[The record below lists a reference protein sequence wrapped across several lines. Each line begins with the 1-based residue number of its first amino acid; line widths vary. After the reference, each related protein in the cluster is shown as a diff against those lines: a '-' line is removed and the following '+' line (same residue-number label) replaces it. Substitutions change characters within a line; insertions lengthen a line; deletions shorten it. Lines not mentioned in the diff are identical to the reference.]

1 MCVGWVY
8 HIDRSLRSSAQIE
21 ARLLRHLSKTEP
33 RHTYMFYVVY
43 VFIYIRMYVCMY
55 VCMYVYTI
63 TAIILY
69 HVACRSESAEYKSYL
84 LHIRIDYL
92 LKNFHS

>member
-1 MCVGWVY
+1 
-8 HIDRSLRSSAQIE
+8 
-21 ARLLRHLSKTEP
+21 
-33 RHTYMFYVVY
+33 
-43 VFIYIRMYVCMY
+43 MYSMY
-55 VCMYVYTI
+55 VCMYVYI
-63 TAIILY
+63 ASAIILY